1 MPLVFGLALR
11 TRLVTILPLI
21 LITWTANW
29 KCTYMASN
37 KGLSIYSL
45 VNIITADLAHLDF
58 FWLNNKQ
65 NTQSQSKFIDKKTQE
80 QIS

>member
-1 MPLVFGLALR
+1 
-11 TRLVTILPLI
+11 
-21 LITWTANW
+21 
-29 KCTYMASN
+29 MASN

-45 VNIITADLAHLDF
+45 VNIITEDLAHLDF